1 MLEHLF
7 LEESAVFFEHFD
19 DDLVCVFDKHI
30 NQVSGFGD
38 KSASFVDHL
47 DEGQIVLL
55 AHSAVVFTKCRCDM
69 DDACAVCQGDVII
82 VGDVVRLLLCTSF
95 VVEERLVLFVFIVLA
110 LFQ

>member
-1 MLEHLF
+1 MLKHFF
-7 LEESAVFFEHFD
+7 LEKSAVFFEHFD

-30 NQVSGFGD
+30 SEVSGFGD

-47 DEGQIVLL
+47 DERQIVLP

-69 DDACAVCQGDVII
+69 DNACAVCQGDVII
-82 VGDVVRLLLCTSF
+82 VGDIVCLLLCACF
-95 VVEERLVLFVFIVLA
+95 VVEERLVFLVFIVLA